1 MLANLIYMVAG
12 WGSSGALMKSAIV
25 KRSVVIGGHKTSVS
39 LEDPFWTDL
48 KTIAHGQHVT
58 LSALVAQIDD
68 TREQSNLSSAIRV
81 FVLHHVRLAQATGHD
96 SRKNATSFS
105 AAGSS

>member
-1 MLANLIYMVAG
+1 MN
-12 WGSSGALMKSAIV
+12 SSIV
-25 KRSVVIGGHKTSVS
+25 RRSVIIGGHKTSVS
-39 LEDPFWTDL
+39 LEQPFWTDL
-48 KTIAHGQHVT
+48 KTIARAQHLT
-58 LSALVAQIDD
+58 LSALLAQIDD

>member
-1 MLANLIYMVAG
+1 MN
-12 WGSSGALMKSAIV
+12 SSIV
-25 KRSVVIGGHKTSVS
+25 RRSVIIGGHKTSVS
-39 LEDPFWTDL
+39 LEQPFWTDL
-48 KTIAHGQHVT
+48 KTIARAQHLT
-58 LSALVAQIDD
+58 LSALLAQIDD

-96 SRKNATSFS
+96 SWKNATSFS